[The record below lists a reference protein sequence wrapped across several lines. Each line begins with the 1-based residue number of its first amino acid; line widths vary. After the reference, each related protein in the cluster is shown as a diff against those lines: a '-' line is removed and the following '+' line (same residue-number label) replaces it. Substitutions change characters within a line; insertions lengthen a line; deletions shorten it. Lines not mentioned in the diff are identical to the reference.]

1 MLVLKIP
8 PANAGDI
15 RDVGSILGEGHGSP
29 LQYSCLKNPMDGGTW
44 RATVYGVAKSG
55 TRLSDTH
62 TLVSGEMAFEQE
74 SGLLPR
80 PRSLK

>member
-1 MLVLKIP
+1 
-8 PANAGDI
+8 
-15 RDVGSILGEGHGSP
+15 
-29 LQYSCLKNPMDGGTW
+29 MDGGTW